1 MSISTTVAPFLA
13 NSFAADRPMPSPAPV
28 TIATLPLK
36 LAMLLES
43 FGKCGG
49 AQCPDG
55 RGVQKEPQKVV
66 VPAGSCDELHA
77 DAARVRRHR
86 DRNCRRG
93 EASDVHPG
101 GKNSVAARPCRL
113 AADRRRKRFVRR
125 PGERGGGGTEQHV
138 ETLEQRRRLHARI
151 GRRRERV

>member
-13 NSFAADRPMPSPAPV
+13 NSFAADRPIPSPAPV

-43 FGKCGG
+43 LGKCSG
-49 AQCPDG
+49 AQRPDG
-55 RGVQKEPQKVV
+55 RGVQKETQKVV
-66 VPAGSCDELHA
+66 VSAGSCDELHA

-86 DRNCRRG
+86 YRNRRRG

-113 AADRRRKRFVRR
+113 AADRRRERFLPR
-125 PGERGGGGTEQHV
+125 PGERGRRGAEQHV
-138 ETLEQRRRLHARI
+138 EKLEQR
-151 GRRRERV
+151 